1 METRHFV
8 VNMIEE
14 NCYLFWDE
22 TKEAA
27 LVDCGAFYANE
38 LKPIEETMEREGLH
52 LACLLN
58 THAHF
63 DHIWGTAAMVRKY
76 NVPLMLCRNE
86 RDTYEA
92 APEQLK
98 AFLHREIPLE
108 LTDNVQYFAPDAVLR
123 VGGLEVKVIPTPGHT
138 PGGVCFYVEKAGVLF
153 SGDSLFRHSIGRC
166 DLPGGNEAQLVG
178 ALRDRV
184 LTLPEEVRV
193 LPGHGPETT
202 IGEERKCNFYI
213 R

>member
-1 METRHFV
+1 MKIKHFV

-14 NCYLFWDE
+14 NCYLFWDD

-38 LKPIEETMEREGLH
+38 LKPIEETIEREGLH
-52 LACLLN
+52 LKYLLN

-63 DHIWGTAAMVRKY
+63 DHIWGTAAMCEKY
-76 NVPLMLCRNE
+76 GVPLMLCRDE
-86 RDTYEA
+86 RETFEA
-92 APEQLK
+92 APAQLK

-108 LTDNVQYFAPDAVLR
+108 LPDNVQYFAPDAVLQ
-123 VGGLEVKVIPTPGHT
+123 VGGLEVKILSTPGHT
-138 PGGVCFYVEKAGVLF
+138 PGGVCFYVEKEGVLF

-166 DLPGGNEAQLVG
+166 DLPGGNELQLVK
-178 ALRDRV
+178 ALRDKV
-184 LTLPEEVRV
+184 LSLPAEVDV
-193 LPGHGPETT
+193 LPGHGPGTT
-202 IGEERKCNFYI
+202 IGEEQQNNFFL

>member
-76 NVPLMLCRNE
+76 NVPLMLC
-86 RDTYEA
+86 
-92 APEQLK
+92 
-98 AFLHREIPLE
+98 LE

-166 DLPGGNEAQLVG
+166 DLPGGNEAQLTG